1 MAWAKRKT
9 PVTPVKVTDEPEEW
23 DYFEHGEL
31 QHSRGSA
38 VCMTCEHFTYSCT
51 KQCITLL
58 TCPIHQR
65 LIQQG
70 EHLTKRCRHWQNKRI
85 LEIVGVLKL
94 LKNRCLSPLNLAPSD
109 LELNQESEHERSKNK
124 CLTQRAGS
132 KYPALLNA
140 LLKSK
145 K

>member
-1 MAWAKRKT
+1 MAWAKRKP
-9 PVTPVKVTDEPEEW
+9 PVARVKVTDEPEEW

-51 KQCITLL
+51 KQCVTLL

-70 EHLTKRCRHWQNKRI
+70 EHLTKRCRQWQKKRV
-85 LEIVGVLKL
+85 LEIGWCPEV
-94 LKNRCLSPLNLAPSD
+94 A
-109 LELNQESEHERSKNK
+109 
-124 CLTQRAGS
+124 
-132 KYPALLNA
+132 
-140 LLKSK
+140 
-145 K
+145 